1 MRYYID
7 MRPMAKKGPVK
18 VQAPKRARNM
28 LQPNLTVD
36 AIVIDDKKRLLLV
49 ERGRD
54 PYKGKFA
61 LPGGFVEYGETV
73 ERAVARELEEE
84 TGLKAKVLEIVGV
97 YSDPNRDPRGHTV
110 TIVFHMEYRG
120 GEPKG
125 DDDAAA
131 ARFFSIDKLPPL
143 AFDHDKIVKDFL
155 LWSIKHPR

>member
-1 MRYYID
+1 
-7 MRPMAKKGPVK
+7 MAKKGPVK
-18 VQAPKRARNM
+18 AQGPKRAREM

-36 AIVIDDKKRLLLV
+36 ALVLDDKKRLLLV

-73 ERAVARELEEE
+73 ECAVARELEEE
-84 TGLKAKVLEIVGV
+84 TGLKAKVLEIFGV

-110 TIVFHMEYRG
+110 TIVFLMKYQG

-125 DDDAAA
+125 HDDAAA
-131 ARFFSIDKLPPL
+131 ARFFPIERLPPL
-143 AFDHDKIVKDFL
+143 AFDHDKIVKDFRVRSL
-155 LWSIKHPR
+155 KHPR

>member
-1 MRYYID
+1 
-7 MRPMAKKGPVK
+7 MAKNGPVK
-18 VQAPKRARNM
+18 VQAPKRARDM

-36 AIVIDDKKRLLLV
+36 AIVLDDKKRLLLV

-110 TIVFHMEYRG
+110 TIVFRMEYQG

-125 DDDAAA
+125 QDDAAT
-131 ARFFSIDKLPPL
+131 ARFVPIDKLPPL
-143 AFDHDKIVKDFL
+143 AFDHDIIVKDFL
-155 LWSIKHPR
+155 RWSVKHPR